1 MTLHLHNPVEIIRS
15 YNLGWFGSHGVYEGL
30 RDVLAGRQ
38 RVVTYAVA
46 PHPAHA
52 LWHDRPAAAGTPK
65 LVTIGRGVVDGQPTW
80 RFCGGDDGR
89 DPDGFNSHALV
100 ATWEP
105 DELAL
110 AAAGL
115 GIYLQRQC
123 KEGWAIYRQPEEGQ
137 TP

>member
-1 MTLHLHNPVEIIRS
+1 MPMNISVPAEITRS
-15 YNLGWFGSHGVYEGL
+15 YNRGWFGSHGVYEGL
-30 RDVLAGRQ
+30 RDVLSGRQ
-38 RVVTYAVA
+38 RVVTFAVA

-52 LWHDRPAAAGTPK
+52 LCHGEDADTGMPK
-65 LVTIGRGVVDGQPTW
+65 LVTIGRGIVEGLATW
-80 RFCGGDDGR
+80 RYCGGAGGR

-115 GIYLQRQC
+115 GIFLQRQC
-123 KEGWAIYRQPEEGQ
+123 KKGWAIYRQPEEGQ